1 MGKFTNSFM
10 NFVKKNDTNILTGVG
25 IADGLFL
32 GGYLWYRTGQKV
44 KTVIDA
50 KENELKRKLT
60 FKEKVSETWKIFI
73 LPSANTVVSA
83 GTLIYSAKVGNKKL
97 AALGAAYNLTEV
109 AFQKYIDKTKEE
121 VGEKKAEAISQ
132 SVSSDDIKS
141 TPSNVVV
148 LKDDGEVLFREPL
161 TDRYFK
167 STWEKI
173 QKAAN
178 EINSEAISGFDGRI
192 TLSDWFLKLGLP
204 PTDISDDL
212 GWDVQNNGPR
222 GIIDISPDA
231 DLDDNNKPCG
241 VIRYRNRPRYF
252 D

>member
-1 MGKFTNSFM
+1 MEKFTNSFL

-44 KTVIDA
+44 KNVIDA
-50 KENELKRKLT
+50 KEAELERKLT

-73 LPSANTVVSA
+73 LPSANTMLSTA
-83 GTLIYSAKVGNKKL
+83 ALIYSAKVGNKKL

-109 AFQKYIDKTKEE
+109 AFQKYIDKTKDEL
-121 VGEKKAEAISQ
+121 GDKKVEAISQ
-132 SVSSDDIKS
+132 KVSSDDIKN
-141 TPSNVVV
+141 TPNNVVV

-178 EINSEAISGFDGRI
+178 EINADALSGFDGRI
-192 TLSDWFLKLGLP
+192 SLTDWFSKLGLP
-204 PTDISDDL
+204 PTDISDYL
-212 GWDVQNNGPR
+212 GWDVQSNGSN
-222 GIIDISPDA
+222 GIIDISADA
-231 DLDDNNKPCG
+231 DLDENYKPCG
-241 VIRYRNRPRYF
+241 VIRYRNRPRYL